1 MQKYL
6 EKLRLNKKIE
16 LNDLI
21 YLIENIKD
29 CNHFFKINKLDE
41 KYLIKLLKYINLTV
55 SHILNK
61 NDYINFFISK
71 LQFGRD
77 KFNKNQFFQNL
88 SELVVAGG
96 MFELI
101 KEYPD
106 IYSSF
111 KYERKFG
118 GKKDVDFSFYWKTHE
133 CDINIEV
140 KCPDYDEEMDYY
152 NKEVLWGRVPY
163 FDNTLHITRRDRK
176 AISYIKNAHDK
187 VNGSKESDINIL
199 VVCTSGI
206 IDQAE
211 WVNYY
216 IKNKDKKS
224 SGGVLMDGET
234 YGIKESDYENIDFI
248 IITDVF
254 YRLKNCM
261 HMDFFNFNQC
271 HNFLFPNDQSKKNK
285 EVLKGLTESELIEI
299 KKINNEKDYLEL
311 DQKYP
316 LLRRYFDIS
325 NLFNNAST
333 EYMNFFQEHS
343 LYYHNYNW
351 ILPAFIFYKEIK
363 LMYPFV
369 KVKILDDYPDCIENK
384 YSDIT
389 ELNRQKLIDC
399 FESQNL
405 NLAVDNS
412 YDNFF
417 YFLNTLSN
425 DFISTLGCEENIHKI
440 FISDEYCEFNT
451 FLEFGINMFK
461 FKQENEK
468 NTPFKIIF

>member
-6 EKLRLNKKIE
+6 EKLGLNKKIE

-140 KCPDYDEEMDYY
+140 KCPDYDEEMDY
-152 NKEVLWGRVPY
+152 
-163 FDNTLHITRRDRK
+163 
-176 AISYIKNAHDK
+176 
-187 VNGSKESDINIL
+187 
-199 VVCTSGI
+199 
-206 IDQAE
+206 
-211 WVNYY
+211 
-216 IKNKDKKS
+216 
-224 SGGVLMDGET
+224 
-234 YGIKESDYENIDFI
+234 
-248 IITDVF
+248 
-254 YRLKNCM
+254 
-261 HMDFFNFNQC
+261 
-271 HNFLFPNDQSKKNK
+271 
-285 EVLKGLTESELIEI
+285 
-299 KKINNEKDYLEL
+299 
-311 DQKYP
+311 
-316 LLRRYFDIS
+316 
-325 NLFNNAST
+325 
-333 EYMNFFQEHS
+333 
-343 LYYHNYNW
+343 
-351 ILPAFIFYKEIK
+351 
-363 LMYPFV
+363 
-369 KVKILDDYPDCIENK
+369 
-384 YSDIT
+384 
-389 ELNRQKLIDC
+389 
-399 FESQNL
+399 
-405 NLAVDNS
+405 
-412 YDNFF
+412 
-417 YFLNTLSN
+417 
-425 DFISTLGCEENIHKI
+425 
-440 FISDEYCEFNT
+440 
-451 FLEFGINMFK
+451 
-461 FKQENEK
+461 
-468 NTPFKIIF
+468 